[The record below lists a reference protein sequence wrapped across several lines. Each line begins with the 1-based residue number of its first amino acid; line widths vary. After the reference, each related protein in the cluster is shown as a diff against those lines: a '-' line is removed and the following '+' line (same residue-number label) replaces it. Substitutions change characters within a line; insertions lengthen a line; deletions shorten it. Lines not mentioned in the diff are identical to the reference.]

1 MTMHLNA
8 AKKKTKTWCLIV
20 GVYSFFLVSGLGV
33 VFTKYFYQKTF
44 IALEQ
49 GYKKQE
55 MLNLRWTQYML
66 ELSSLKTYGRVDQI
80 ARNQLGL
87 FFPGHKKIHLVN

>member
-1 MTMHLNA
+1 MTMRLNIL
-8 AKKKTKTWCLIV
+8 KQRMKTWCLIV
-20 GVYSFFLVSGLGV
+20 GVYSFFLLSGLGV

-44 IALEQ
+44 IELEQ

-55 MLNLRWTQYML
+55 RLNLRWTQYML
-66 ELSSLKTYGRVDQI
+66 ELSSLKTYGRVDKI

-87 FFPGHKKIHLVN
+87 FLPEHKTIHLVN